1 MTGETYALRGTAHP
15 ECLEELHELVGRAG
29 KEHPEVP
36 DLDFMLLE
44 TAVIEV
50 AGNVVEH
57 AAATNTVTFA
67 FELRVLPDALDV
79 RIDDDG
85 PEFVGDLAV
94 GMPGEF
100 EESGRGLPMASSV
113 LDEFTYT
120 RDGSLN
126 RWCLRRAVSV

>member
-1 MTGETYALRGTAHP
+1 MNGETYALRGAAHP
-15 ECLEELHELVGRAG
+15 ECLEELHELVARAG
-29 KEHPEVP
+29 AEHPEVA

-50 AGNVVEH
+50 AGNFVEH
-57 AAATNTVTFA
+57 AAANNAVTFA

-85 PEFVGDLAV
+85 PEFQGELGT

-100 EESGRGLPMASSV
+100 EESGRGLPIAASV
-113 LDEFTYT
+113 LDEFTYH

-126 RWCLRRAVSV
+126 RWCLRRALPA